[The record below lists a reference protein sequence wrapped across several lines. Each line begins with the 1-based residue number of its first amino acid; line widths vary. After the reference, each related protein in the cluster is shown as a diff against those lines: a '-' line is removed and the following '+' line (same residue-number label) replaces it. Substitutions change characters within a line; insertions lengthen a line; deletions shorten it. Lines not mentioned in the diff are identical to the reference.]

1 MSMEIAVFSTRQY
14 DRNALQAALTGS
26 GHRARFITDALSL
39 ESVPLA
45 ADCAAVCIFVND
57 RADAAVLE
65 RLSAMGVRL
74 LALRCAGTDHVD
86 LGAARR
92 LGIAVTRVGDY
103 SPHSVAEHA
112 ALLLL
117 ALVRHL
123 PQAVSR
129 TRDFNFA
136 LDGLV
141 GFDLRGKTV
150 GILGT
155 GRIGAVFAG
164 ILRGLGCHVLG
175 HDIVSNADFLRHDGE
190 EVSLPE
196 LQSRCD
202 VISLHC
208 ALNAQTRHLIDATF
222 LSRCRPGLLLINT
235 SRGAVVDSAAAL
247 AALESGQLGGL
258 AMDVYEREAGL
269 FFDDHHDDPYKDPVL
284 AALLAKPNVI
294 VTGHQGF
301 LTEQALQQ
309 ISASVVE
316 SLDAFATG
324 AVLRHAVPD

>member
-1 MSMEIAVFSTRQY
+1 MDIAVFSTRQY
-14 DRNALQAALTGS
+14 DRNALQTALTGS
-26 GHRARFITDALSL
+26 GHRARFITDTLSL
-39 ESVPLA
+39 ESAPLA
-45 ADCAAVCIFVND
+45 EGCAAVCIFVND

-65 RLSAMGVRL
+65 RLSALGVRL
-74 LALRCAGTDHVD
+74 LALRCAGTDQVD
-86 LGAARR
+86 LNAARR

-112 ALLLL
+112 VLLLL

-150 GILGT
+150 GILGA
-155 GRIGAVFAG
+155 GRIGTVFAG
-164 ILRGLGCHVLG
+164 ILRGFGCQVLG
-175 HDIVSNADFLRHDGE
+175 HDIVSNADFLRHGGE
-190 EVSLPE
+190 EVSLTE

-208 ALNAQTRHLIDATF
+208 ALNAQTRHLIDAVF
-222 LSRCRPGLLLINT
+222 LSRCRRGLLLINT
-235 SRGAVVDSAAAL
+235 SRGAVIDSAAAL

-269 FFDDHHDDPYKDPVL
+269 FFDDHHDDAGKDPVL
-284 AALLAKPNVI
+284 AALMAKANVI

-316 SLDAFATG
+316 SLEAFATG
-324 AVLRHAVPD
+324 KVLRHAVPD